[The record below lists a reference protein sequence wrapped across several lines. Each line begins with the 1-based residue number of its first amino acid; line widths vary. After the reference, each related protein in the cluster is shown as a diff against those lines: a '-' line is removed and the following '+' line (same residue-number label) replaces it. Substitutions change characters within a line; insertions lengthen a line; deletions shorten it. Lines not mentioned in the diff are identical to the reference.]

1 MDHNAVSRKVIS
13 SLPARDGGNAL
24 GTDEEKQNL
33 MNLSDG
39 VKSASDLPVEKSQ
52 QHVNKSDTTISKTG
66 LKVLA
71 LLAVQNCSKNIL
83 MRYVMKEKPDFL
95 LSTAV
100 IVVEVLKLLFSAIYI
115 QFALKQPAIST
126 IVQFIKSDWEN
137 TMLLFVP
144 AASYSFQ
151 MSLEYIAFANID
163 ASTFSVLV
171 QTKMLAT
178 AFFFRLVLKR
188 QLLRRQIMSLILL
201 TVGVMLC
208 NMKAS
213 SGNEIGQENS
223 NTTKGIMAT
232 LGIANFSAFASVYT
246 EKVIKAARKQQAGSE
261 KKNTQY
267 GLAHMQAQLAIVSL
281 VLLGL
286 YAVAKDFNT
295 IVEMGFFH
303 NFNGPAFLSCLN
315 SSIGGLIVAAVLK
328 HANSVL
334 KGYATAVSVV
344 LTGVFSNLLFG
355 TPLTILYGMGIV
367 NVVIAVLLYNAT
379 GLEELCI

>member
-1 MDHNAVSRKVIS
+1 MDQGAVSRKSQLQS
-13 SLPARDGGNAL
+13 STTEVSA
-24 GTDEEKQNL
+24 DEETQSLVKQT
-33 MNLSDG
+33 LSDIDEKG
-39 VKSASDLPVEKSQ
+39 NDSAPPQ
-52 QHVNKSDTTISKTG
+52 QDTSISKTG

-83 MRYVMKEKPDFL
+83 MRFVMIEKPDFL

-100 IVVEVLKLLFSAIYI
+100 IVVELLKLAFSALYI
-115 QFALKQPAIST
+115 QFSLKQPAIPT
-126 IVQFIKSDWEN
+126 IIEFIKNDWNN
-137 TMLLFVP
+137 TLLLFVP
-144 AASYSFQ
+144 AASYSIQ
-151 MSLEYIAFANID
+151 MSLEYVAFANID

-178 AFFFRLVLKR
+178 AFFFRLVMKRQLLKR
-188 QLLRRQIMSLILL
+188 QLMSLTLL

-208 NMKAS
+208 NMKVS
-213 SGNEIGQENS
+213 SGDEVEGDGNNM
-223 NTTKGIMAT
+223 TGIAAT

-246 EKVIKAARKQQAGSE
+246 EKVIKSKRKQQAGDQ

-281 VLLGL
+281 VILGC
-286 YAVAKDFNT
+286 YAVTKDFKV
-295 IVEMGFFH
+295 IMEKGFFH
-303 NFNGPAFLSCLN
+303 NFNGPALLSCLN

-344 LTGVFSNLLFG
+344 LTGVLSNLLFG
-355 TPLTILYGMGIV
+355 TPLTLLYGMGII
-367 NVVIAVLLYNAT
+367 NVVLAVLLYNAT
-379 GLEELCI
+379 GLEDHCL